1 MDYVTV
7 RELREKSGEI
17 WQRVEAG
24 EEFVVTRNGKPF
36 ALLVHT
42 EPSEVEAALRAHRA
56 ARFGALVA
64 QIQAHARETGA
75 DQLTDEEIQAE
86 IDAVRRERRG
96 AALVAAEPAPTPLAR
111 TKGISDGRRD
121 ARRR

>member
-42 EPSEVEAALRAHRA
+42 APTEVEGQLRAHRA
-56 ARFGALVA
+56 ARLGAAVQRL
-64 QIQAHARETGA
+64 QEQARQSGTHS
-75 DQLTDEEIQAE
+75 LTEQDIQAE
-86 IDAVRRERRG
+86 IDAVRR
-96 AALVAAEPAPTPLAR
+96 APAGPAH
-111 TKGISDGRRD
+111 S
-121 ARRR
+121 